1 MGLFPLQN
9 TPQSCNGILKDASH
23 LDPNDPAKL
32 SWDRVFLKKEPTER
46 NAFTFWVRIWQIVR
60 TLFWSCSDGAVYI
73 LFCECITCGLLSLN
87 WSQNSWREHNDPKAC
102 WLFMEIIHGVLNE
115 PDPLQIRE
123 LFHEFFLYHEY
134 YFFYIC
140 MDITTLQSG
149 HGSCTYFGPRHPFKP
164 LRIYQRERSGPW
176 LFIHCTDTF
185 LKCYFIASESQYT
198 YLGGVHI

>member
-32 SWDRVFLKKEPTER
+32 SWDRVFLKKEPYGEER
-46 NAFTFWVRIWQIVR
+46 FYLLSIWQIVR
-60 TLFWSCSDGAVYI
+60 SLFWSCSDGAAFI

-87 WSQNSWREHNDPKAC
+87 WSQNSWRKHNDPKAC

-123 LFHEFFLYHEY
+123 LFHEFFCITSTI
-134 YFFYIC
+134 FFHIC
-140 MDITTLQSG
+140 MDITTLHSG
-149 HGSCTYFGPRHPFKP
+149 HGSCTYFGSRRPF
-164 LRIYQRERSGPW
+164 
-176 LFIHCTDTF
+176 
-185 LKCYFIASESQYT
+185 
-198 YLGGVHI
+198 